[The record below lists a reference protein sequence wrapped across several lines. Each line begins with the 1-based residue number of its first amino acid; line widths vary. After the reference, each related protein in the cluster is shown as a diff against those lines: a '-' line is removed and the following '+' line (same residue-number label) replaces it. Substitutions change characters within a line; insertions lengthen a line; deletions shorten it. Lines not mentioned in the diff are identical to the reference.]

1 MRKSS
6 STPREGRFP
15 TIRRN
20 GPRNIG
26 NPHRADAA
34 EAARLAAYFLAKDD
48 PVGEEEH
55 LDQWGGSM
63 RPVKINASEFQAHIL
78 AAFPMPSRPTV
89 LDKSIF
95 GDVIKAH
102 LVFFYL
108 GPVTRLAWQ
117 VEVVMPESSGQYLL
131 IVSADSIGG
140 GEILYCAET
149 THYVAA
155 RGNIFTHNPSLTPR
169 TIVDF
174 PRPRTDYPVLA
185 PAGMSATF
193 GDWVEVDQALGNL
206 THATLGNTGNTIKGQ
221 LSNGVVEFRPA
232 EEFGD
237 DQKVLNIFYFCNYM
251 HDFFYLLGF
260 DELSGSFQK
269 KNPPGVPGGRD
280 EVLAFSHPGAVNG
293 TANMSTP
300 PDGQNPIMNMGL
312 VIGTNRHT
320 AFDSDVVFH
329 EFVHGVTNRL
339 VGGRLNDQALR
350 QPQSRGQG
358 EGWSDY
364 FALTIQ
370 NFGKPTEK
378 VVTGDWVTGR
388 VGGIRGFPY
397 NSSFPDGF
405 GSLGSGRYT
414 GQLPDGRPS
423 PHPIGEIWCATL
435 MQINRAVGAALGN
448 QDRAHQLCWQLVVD
462 GLKLSP
468 SNPSFLDSRN
478 SILQALD
485 DMKATGRLPD
495 PEYAT
500 IRRVMWQTFAHFGM
514 GVNASSNGASVLGI
528 VADKTLPVDLQPG
541 PIQP

>member
-1 MRKSS
+1 M
-6 STPREGRFP
+6 
-15 TIRRN
+15 
-20 GPRNIG
+20 
-26 NPHRADAA
+26 
-34 EAARLAAYFLAKDD
+34 AAYFLAKDE
-48 PVGEEEH
+48 PGGEEEH

-63 RPVKINASEFQAHIL
+63 RVAKINAGEFQAHIL

-89 LDKSIF
+89 LAKSIF

-117 VEVVMPESSGQYLL
+117 VEVVMPESTGQYLL

-140 GEILYCAET
+140 GEILYCTET
-149 THYVAA
+149 TYHVAA
-155 RGNIFTHNPSLTPR
+155 RDNIFTHNPGLTPR
-169 TIVDF
+169 TKVNF
-174 PRPRTDYPVLA
+174 PRPRADYPILA
-185 PAGMSATF
+185 PAGMSTTF
-193 GDWVEVDQALGNL
+193 DDWVEVDQASGNL
-206 THATLGNTGNTIKGQ
+206 THATLGNTGNTIKGH
-221 LSNGVVEFRPA
+221 LSNGVVEFDPVD
-232 EEFGD
+232 EFGD

-312 VIGTNRHT
+312 VPSTNRHT

-339 VGGRLNDQALR
+339 VGGRLNDQALQ

-378 VVTGDWVTGR
+378 VVTGDWVSGR

-397 NSSFPDGF
+397 NSTFPDGF
-405 GSLGSGRYT
+405 GYLGSGRYT
-414 GQLPDGRPS
+414 GKLPDGRPS

-435 MQINRAVGAALGN
+435 MQINRAVGEALGN
-448 QDRAHQLCWQLVVD
+448 QDRAYQLCWQLVVD

-468 SNPSFLDSRN
+468 SNPSFLESRN

-485 DMKATGRLPD
+485 DMKTTGKLPA
-495 PEYAT
+495 PEHAT
-500 IRRVMWQTFAHFGM
+500 IRRVMWQTFANFGM

-528 VADKTLPVDLQPG
+528 VADETLSADLQPG